1 MHSIGYFNYS
11 SYFKQIKF
19 FFYFLFMC
27 QHVWW
32 TRISRNTKGQK
43 ICAALF
49 TLLTAGLKPCAP
61 PFKESRLSCS
71 DLRRT
76 EVLFLPQRV
85 EKSQT
90 HCECSFQR
98 EQNDLRETKRT
109 QTLKF
114 RMRYGRSDRLE
125 FALPRICVS
134 AKLLNGTKLYQP
146 LWRIKVWM
154 ILFYVFLIFFH
165 PLQHEWTFLPQ
176 LATLRLI
183 SSPTALEKFDCV
195 MLSISA

>member
-11 SYFKQIKF
+11 SYFKQIQF
-19 FFYFLFMC
+19 FFFFFFV
-27 QHVWW
+27 HVPACLMD
-32 TRISRNTKGQK
+32 TNIEKHEGAKNLRSIIYTVNCRIETMRS
-43 ICAALF
+43 
-49 TLLTAGLKPCAP
+49 

-146 LWRIKVWM
+146 LWRI

>member
-1 MHSIGYFNYS
+1 MDTNIEKHEGAKNLRSIIYTVN
-11 SYFKQIKF
+11 
-19 FFYFLFMC
+19 C
-27 QHVWW
+27 
-32 TRISRNTKGQK
+32 RIETMRS
-43 ICAALF
+43 
-49 TLLTAGLKPCAP
+49 

-76 EVLFLPQRV
+76 EVLVLPQRV

>member
-11 SYFKQIKF
+11 SYSKQIQI
-19 FFYFLFMC
+19 FYFLFMC

-43 ICAALF
+43 NLRSIIYTVNCRIK
-49 TLLTAGLKPCAP
+49 TLRS
-61 PFKESRLSCS
+61 PFKEPRLSCS

-134 AKLLNGTKLYQP
+134 AKLLNGTKLHQP

-154 ILFYVFLIFFH
+154 ILFYVFLVFFIH
-165 PLQHEWTFLPQ
+165 CNMNEHFLHNLPPWDPSHLPQ
-176 LATLRLI
+176 H
-183 SSPTALEKFDCV
+183 
-195 MLSISA
+195 